1 MNGWSKK
8 KQTFY
13 QNTTFVFFIE
23 LKLDSLLVLLDIYQN
38 SCRER
43 LTESYNDML

>member
-1 MNGWSKK
+1 MADLRKNKTFLSK
-8 KQTFY
+8 Y
-13 QNTTFVFFIE
+13 NLCLFIE
-23 LKLDSLLVLLDIYQN
+23 LKLDSLLVLLYIYQN